1 MFPEY
6 REQIAQ
12 LRANDRH
19 FARIFEEHN
28 DLDHAIKQLET
39 KRSSSLY
46 AEIETMKKQKLML
59 KEELYSMLRKH
70 EKTA

>member
-6 REQIAQ
+6 REQIAY

-19 FARIFEEHN
+19 FARIFDEHN

-39 KRSSSLY
+39 KRASALF
-46 AEIETMKKQKLML
+46 AEIETLKKQKLRL
-59 KEELYSMLRKH
+59 KEELYTMLRAH
-70 EKTA
+70 EKAE

>member
-6 REQIAQ
+6 REEIAH

-39 KRSSSLY
+39 KRSSALF
-46 AEIETMKKQKLML
+46 AEIETLKKQKLRL
-59 KEELYSMLRKH
+59 KEELYGMLRAH
-70 EKTA
+70 EKTD